1 MSFLFKDIRFFRVF
15 VLLFIMNSICITF
28 SMFYD
33 YGKYFD
39 SYWFYSFAYRESFF
53 ILSYGLLF
61 FIIYHLRL
69 RLIQNF
75 LLGLVLV
82 LSLIAFLVNIF
93 LLYNFKSNLSS
104 YLFSF
109 ALDTNSRE
117 SVEFLP
123 NYLSMPLLLIC
134 LALLVLFAFLYL
146 KLKPLSVNKRLLN
159 SVFVLALI
167 AMVFIH
173 IFRLRPADERW
184 SDVLYNA
191 YNSFNNAFH
200 TIAAVKDYKQSN
212 AVLKEVA
219 DNLKNLNPPTKPKKH
234 IKNVV
239 VVVGE
244 SAQRSYLQSYG
255 YELNSTPLLSKRL
268 EQSPE
273 NTFLFDNVISAKV
286 STSDSL
292 SLALTFANMENKALW
307 YKSLN
312 FIDLFSL
319 LDYDSYV
326 FSNQEN
332 VGVFAVAHVSIFN
345 RAKNITFL
353 NKTDKFDIA
362 RFDENLLKPLA
373 EAKEKSDKPSL
384 FVVHLLGSHATYYK
398 RYPKEFDV
406 FSSNS
411 INGGGGIAKIQK
423 LSI

>member
-1 MSFLFKDIRFFRVF
+1 
-15 VLLFIMNSICITF
+15 
-28 SMFYD
+28 
-33 YGKYFD
+33 
-39 SYWFYSFAYRESFF
+39 
-53 ILSYGLLF
+53 
-61 FIIYHLRL
+61 
-69 RLIQNF
+69 
-75 LLGLVLV
+75 
-82 LSLIAFLVNIF
+82 
-93 LLYNFKSNLSS
+93 
-104 YLFSF
+104 
-109 ALDTNSRE
+109 
-117 SVEFLP
+117 
-123 NYLSMPLLLIC
+123 
-134 LALLVLFAFLYL
+134 
-146 KLKPLSVNKRLLN
+146 
-159 SVFVLALI
+159 
-167 AMVFIH
+167 MVI
-173 IFRLRPADERW
+173 
-184 SDVLYNA
+184 
-191 YNSFNNAFH
+191 
-200 TIAAVKDYKQSN
+200 
-212 AVLKEVA
+212 
-219 DNLKNLNPPTKPKKH
+219 
-234 IKNVV
+234 
-239 VVVGE
+239 
-244 SAQRSYLQSYG
+244 
-255 YELNSTPLLSKRL
+255 STPLLSKRL

-411 INGGGGIAKIQK
+411 INGGGGLQK
-423 LSI
+423 YKS

>member
-134 LALLVLFAFLYL
+134 LALPCLFCLHFYTL
-146 KLKPLSVNKRLLN
+146 
-159 SVFVLALI
+159 
-167 AMVFIH
+167 
-173 IFRLRPADERW
+173 
-184 SDVLYNA
+184 
-191 YNSFNNAFH
+191 
-200 TIAAVKDYKQSN
+200 
-212 AVLKEVA
+212 
-219 DNLKNLNPPTKPKKH
+219 
-234 IKNVV
+234 
-239 VVVGE
+239 
-244 SAQRSYLQSYG
+244 
-255 YELNSTPLLSKRL
+255 
-268 EQSPE
+268 
-273 NTFLFDNVISAKV
+273 
-286 STSDSL
+286 SL
-292 SLALTFANMENKALW
+292 SL
-307 YKSLN
+307 
-312 FIDLFSL
+312 
-319 LDYDSYV
+319 
-326 FSNQEN
+326 
-332 VGVFAVAHVSIFN
+332 
-345 RAKNITFL
+345 
-353 NKTDKFDIA
+353 
-362 RFDENLLKPLA
+362 
-373 EAKEKSDKPSL
+373 
-384 FVVHLLGSHATYYK
+384 
-398 RYPKEFDV
+398 
-406 FSSNS
+406 
-411 INGGGGIAKIQK
+411 
-423 LSI
+423 